1 MNARD
6 QLLAE
11 RASGLGGT
19 DIAAILGVSP
29 WRTPLQ
35 VWEEKTRRTVGQPEN
50 AAMRRGRMLEP
61 FVAEMYQQ
69 ETGRIV
75 HAGSTVHGAED
86 WMLGHLDGESDSPEV
101 EDPRVLEIKTV
112 SPWAAKGW
120 GEPGTDEIPL
130 VYVAQVQW
138 YMGLSGH
145 DLADVAALIGVDD
158 LRIHTIH
165 FDAELFAAMVEAG
178 RRFWRECVL
187 ADVPPAPMAREATRL
202 FIKDDGSQITAT
214 PEIEAACA
222 RLAELKAQRKALDGE
237 IEPMEDS
244 VKLAMGEAAVLN
256 DCTGCVLATWK
267 RAKDSRSTDWKGLA
281 EFMLLEYSPDMRTK
295 HVAAYTTTKPGSRRF
310 LLKA

>member
-1 MNARD
+1 MNRD
-6 QLLAE
+6 QFLSE

-35 VWEEKTRRTVGQPEN
+35 VWEEKTRRSTGPAEN
-50 AAMRRGRMLEP
+50 VAMRRGRMLEP
-61 FVAEMYQQ
+61 FVAEMYRQ

-75 HAGSTVHGAED
+75 RAGSTVRGDEG
-86 WMLGHLDGESDSPEV
+86 WMLGHLDGESDAPDV

-112 SPWAAKGW
+112 SPWAVKEW

-130 VYVAQVQW
+130 VYVAQAQW

-145 DLADVAALIGVDD
+145 NLADVAALIGVDD
-158 LRIHTIH
+158 LRIHTVH

-178 RRFWRECVL
+178 RRFWHECVL
-187 ADVPPAPMAREATRL
+187 ADVPPAPLAREASRV
-202 FIKDDGSQITAT
+202 FKKDDGSQVSAM
-214 PEIEAACA
+214 PKIEEACT
-222 RLAELKAQRKALDGE
+222 RLAELKAERKALDNA
-237 IEPMEDS
+237 IEPIEDLI
-244 VKLAMGEAAVLN
+244 KLFIGEAAVLN
-256 DCTGCVLATWK
+256 SASGSVLATWK
-267 RAKDSRSTDWKGLA
+267 SDKPSQVTDWKALA

-295 HVAAYTTTKPGSRRF
+295 HVSAYTTTKPGTRRF